1 MNSFGIL
8 QNIRIVYKG
17 FEYRLIHAMVGKS
30 RPHAAQ
36 MYRKTKRAN
45 DVGQLRENEMGF
57 LYFKN
62 NMQCLELKAYCAEIK
77 INI

>member
-1 MNSFGIL
+1 
-8 QNIRIVYKG
+8 
-17 FEYRLIHAMVGKS
+17 MVGKS

-36 MYRKTKRAN
+36 MYRKTKRAK
-45 DVGQLRENEMGF
+45 DVGQLQGNKMGF